1 MLPGVYQATK
11 KDGTTYYR
19 AGITFRCKHI
29 SLGSFPLEQEAGEA
43 YCDAQ
48 HILNDGV
55 TLEQAI
61 TRYHKKPYRLSFD
74 KCVSLINFRDNNL
87 YIANPIYMRKN
98 FFSYYLSL
106 DEELKFDI
114 DDLFYYAGHKIMRRQ
129 GHLFVNDYGMQ
140 VTILSRYGIRS
151 YAVCKRDYD
160 FANND
165 PLDLRY
171 SNIKIYNR
179 FFGVQAYEKNGT
191 KRYRVKIHL
200 NGNYTVGT
208 YQSEEKAAVAY
219 NKAVDLA
226 KKAGYAR
233 NFPENY
239 VDTLSASEYAALYTR
254 IKISQKYMD
263 YLAKEVTPMR
273 QTGVQ
278 QENPQNV

>member
-1 MLPGVYQATK
+1 M
-11 KDGTTYYR
+11 
-19 AGITFRCKHI
+19 
-29 SLGSFPLEQEAGEA
+29 
-43 YCDAQ
+43 
-48 HILNDGV
+48 
-55 TLEQAI
+55 
-61 TRYHKKPYRLSFD
+61 
-74 KCVSLINFRDNNL
+74 
-87 YIANPIYMRKN
+87 
-98 FFSYYLSL
+98 
-106 DEELKFDI
+106 
-114 DDLFYYAGHKIMRRQ
+114 
-129 GHLFVNDYGMQ
+129 
-140 VTILSRYGIRS
+140 TILSRYGIRS

-171 SNIKIYNR
+171 SNIKVYNR

-208 YQSEEKAAVAY
+208 YRSEEKAAVAY